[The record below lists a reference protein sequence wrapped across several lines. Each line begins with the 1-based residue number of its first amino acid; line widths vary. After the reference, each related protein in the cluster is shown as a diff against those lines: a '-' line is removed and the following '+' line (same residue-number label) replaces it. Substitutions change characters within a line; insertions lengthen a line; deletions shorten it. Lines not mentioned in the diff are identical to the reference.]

1 MPRAL
6 EKYLRPEVKSTPFC
20 PGCGHGVLLGL
31 ILRAIDRQG
40 LDLARMLFVS
50 GIGCAAW
57 IPSPN
62 FAADTLH
69 TLHGRAVAF
78 ATGAKAANPELKVM
92 VISGDGDLLSIGGNH
107 LIHAARRNLDITVV
121 CANNQ
126 IYGMTGGQVA
136 PTTPLDQPT
145 ATTPQGNPFR
155 PFDPCR
161 LVKAAGAAYV
171 ARGSVTRPY
180 ELMDYL
186 AKGLDTPGL
195 AFIEVLSPCPTQ
207 MGRRQGLDSAAAMFD
222 HLGRV
227 CQARSEL
234 DPGAE
239 PPDGAV
245 RLGEYGHDC

>member
-1 MPRAL
+1 MARAL

-31 ILRAIDRQG
+31 ILRAIDGLG
-40 LDLARMLFVS
+40 LDFSEMLFVS

-62 FAADTLH
+62 FKADTLH

-78 ATGAKAANPELKVM
+78 ASGAKAANPKLKVM

-107 LIHAARRNLDITVV
+107 LIHAARRNMDLTVV

-136 PTTPLDQPT
+136 PTTPLNLPT
-145 ATTPQGNPFR
+145 ATTPRGNPYR

-180 ELMDYL
+180 DLMNYL
-186 AKGLDTPGL
+186 AKGLQTQGL

-207 MGRRQGLDSAAAMFD
+207 FGRRQRLDSAPAMFD
-222 HLGRV
+222 HLGRTCV
-227 CQARSEL
+227 ARSEL
-234 DPGAE
+234 DPEA
-239 PPDGAV
+239 PLPADQAV
-245 RLGEYGHDC
+245 LGEFGDDC